1 MLLSAARTLA
11 SWQFWPPFRKLEP
24 AKWKIIPL
32 FTLKYTG
39 HIFFFDDK
47 LIFGSLGLPI
57 DLGSH
62 RSLVKAKAS
71 VQQCRSQA
79 GVLPED
85 GHHSTAP
92 STLTH
97 LPDPPLP
104 LPPQKDS
111 CQGARSIAE

>member
-1 MLLSAARTLA
+1 MLLSTTRTLA

-24 AKWKIIPL
+24 AKWKIITL
-32 FTLKYTG
+32 FTLKCTG
-39 HIFFFDDK
+39 HVWAFFFFFNDK
-47 LIFGSLGLPI
+47 LIFRGLSLPI

-79 GVLPED
+79 GALPED

-92 STLTH
+92 GTLTH
-97 LPDPPLP
+97 LPNPPLP
-104 LPPQKDS
+104 LPPRKDS
-111 CQGARSIAE
+111 